1 MIVIMTIRILLIM
14 LCFGI
19 WTVPV
24 TADQTSGRL
33 DGLFDRLQSA
43 SDHAQASKIEHQIW
57 TIWGLPQDRAAS
69 VPFAQGVIAMKHG
82 DLDGARKYFDD
93 VVRIA
98 PQFAEGWNKRAT
110 VAYALGDLDA
120 SVLDIQKTV
129 TLEPRHFGA
138 MAGLAL
144 IQTEYGLHESALD
157 ILNKIKE
164 IYPHMPGIDDWM
176 QTMREQIA
184 NKKT

>member
-1 MIVIMTIRILLIM
+1 MILRILLM
-14 LCFGI
+14 VLCIGI
-19 WTVPV
+19 WAVPSA
-24 TADQTSGRL
+24 ADQTSGRL
-33 DGLFDRLQSA
+33 TDLFDRLQSA
-43 SDHAQASKIEHQIW
+43 TDHAQASDIEHQIW
-57 TIWGLPQDRAAS
+57 TIWGLPQDREAS

-82 DLDGARKYFDD
+82 DLEGARRYFDE

-98 PQFAEGWNKRAT
+98 PEFAEGWNKRAT
-110 VAYALGDLDA
+110 VAYALGDLDG
-120 SVLDIQKTV
+120 SVLDIQKTI

-144 IQTEYGLHESALD
+144 IHTAYGREESALD

-164 IYPHMPGIDDWM
+164 IHPRMPNIDEWM
-176 QTMREQIA
+176 RTLRESIA

>member
-1 MIVIMTIRILLIM
+1 MIKHILLIVF
-14 LCFGI
+14 CVGF
-19 WTVPV
+19 WTAPV
-24 TADQTSGRL
+24 YADQTSGRL
-33 DGLFDRLQSA
+33 DGLFDRLQRA
-43 SDHAQASKIEHQIW
+43 DNHAQASNIEHQIW
-57 TIWGLPQDRAAS
+57 TIWGLPQDRKAS

-82 DLDGARKYFDD
+82 DLETARSYFDD

-120 SVLDIQKTV
+120 SVLDIQKTIA
-129 TLEPRHFGA
+129 LEPRHFGA

-144 IQTEYGLHESALD
+144 IQKAYGLHESALD

-164 IYPHMPGIDDWM
+164 IHPHMPGIDDWM
-176 QTMREQIA
+176 QNTREQIA
-184 NKKT
+184 NKRT